1 MNMFYKSSKVG
12 ISLQVLKSLAV
23 TAMLGFLTACGASSD
38 DNDEPLHTESI
49 NKLPS
54 VNAGPDQ
61 TVKELSI
68 ITLSGSGSDRDGSI
82 ASYQWTQ
89 TSGKAVV
96 IENPSSPEVS
106 FRAPKATNEHQITLQ
121 LTVTDNEG
129 ATNSD
134 SLDITVVPMTPQEL
148 EIALKKVIKNIGNLA
163 KVVELPPKPDRE
175 LAIATVEG
183 IDTNNNGTR
192 DDLERIAYQ
201 AMNLLDGVT
210 LDTYNQMIS
219 IIDMI
224 QPRADAVENNISK
237 VAIYCSYQALP
248 ENVKKEMPLRFVYM
262 LVLNTPA
269 RENAHYDSVISAPRN
284 LGPELCEPAE

>member
-1 MNMFYKSSKVG
+1 MFYKLSKVG
-12 ISLQVLKSLAV
+12 ISPQVIKSLAV

-49 NKLPS
+49 NKLPY
-54 VNAGPDQ
+54 VDAGPDQ
-61 TVKELSI
+61 TVKVQSN
-68 ITLSGSGSDRDGSI
+68 ITLSGSGSDSDGSI
-82 ASYQWTQ
+82 VSYQWTQ

-96 IENPSSPEVS
+96 IDNPNRPDIS
-106 FRAPKATNEHQITLQ
+106 FRAPKGITEQQITLQ

-134 SLDITVVPMTPQEL
+134 SIIITVIPMTPEEAGL
-148 EIALKKVIKNIGNLA
+148 ALRKALKNAGYLA
-163 KVVELPPKPDRE
+163 KVVTLPTKPDRE

-219 IIDMI
+219 IINMI
-224 QPRADAVENNISK
+224 QPPAEAVENSISK
-237 VAIYCSYQALP
+237 VAIYCSYRTLP
-248 ENVKKEMPLRFVYM
+248 ENVKKKMPLRFVYM

-269 RENAHYDSVISAPRN
+269 RENAHYDSVISAPRD

>member
-1 MNMFYKSSKVG
+1 MFYKSSKVA
-12 ISLQVLKSLAV
+12 IFPQVIKSLAV
-23 TAMLGFLTACGASSD
+23 TAMFGFLIACDTSLIDTKFNS
-38 DNDEPLHTESI
+38 
-49 NKLPS
+49 KLPS

-61 TVKELSI
+61 TATELST

-82 ASYQWTQ
+82 VSYQWTQ

-121 LTVTDNEG
+121 LTVTDKNG
-129 ATNSD
+129 WVDSD
-134 SLDITVVPMTPQEL
+134 SLDITVVPMTEEEAAVAL
-148 EIALKKVIKNIGNLA
+148 RKALKEIGNLA
-163 KVVELPPKPDRE
+163 KKVALPPKPDRE

-201 AMNLLDGVT
+201 AMNLQDGVT

-219 IIDMI
+219 IMNMI
-224 QPRADAVENNISK
+224 QPPAEAVENSINK
-237 VAIYCSYQALP
+237 VAIFCSYQALP
-248 ENVKKEMPLRFVYM
+248 ENVKKKMPLRFVYM
-262 LVLNTPA
+262 LVLNTQA
-269 RENAHYDSVISAPRN
+269 RKTAHARSVISAPRN
-284 LGPELCEPAE
+284 LGPELCASA